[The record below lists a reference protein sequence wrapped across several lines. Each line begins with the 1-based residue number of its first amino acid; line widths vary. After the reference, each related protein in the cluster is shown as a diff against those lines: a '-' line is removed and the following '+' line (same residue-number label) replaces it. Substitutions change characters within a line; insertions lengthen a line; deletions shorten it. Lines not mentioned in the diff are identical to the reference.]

1 MPVPQKGTWTEI
13 LNTEK
18 DIYDGC
24 NMCNYEPLRT
34 HTVKGEARFPQKI
47 TIRLAPFAA
56 IWFTCPKKK
65 AR

>member
-1 MPVPQKGTWTEI
+1 VPVPCRGTWTEI

-24 NMCNYEPLRT
+24 NMCNFKPLRT
-34 HTVKGEARFPQKI
+34 HSVHEPYRFPQKI

-56 IWFTCPKKK
+56 VWFVTGRKQN
-65 AR
+65 